1 MSSILAHA
9 LLTRDECGS
18 GGTSVAR
25 RQASGTPSPET
36 AAMATHI
43 PDRENLTYLL
53 GRWSSGDVIAFEQLV
68 DGVYPELHAMAARV
82 MSGGGTSTLHATAL
96 VHDLFLKLL
105 KGPPGH
111 FENRRAFFGFAAGVM
126 RHIMVDHVR
135 ARRSQKRGADREP
148 VALSEDL
155 SFVSPEGDGLLD
167 LTAAIDELREMDPRK
182 AELVELCAFL
192 GCTRPEAAD
201 VLGISLATAKRDFRV
216 ARAWLATRLRRPD
229 AQPPPPPDDI
239 P

>member
-1 MSSILAHA
+1 
-9 LLTRDECGS
+9 
-18 GGTSVAR
+18 
-25 RQASGTPSPET
+25 
-36 AAMATHI
+36 MATHD
-43 PDRENLTYLL
+43 PVPENLTHLL
-53 GRWSSGDVIAFEQLV
+53 ARWSGGDAIAFEQLV
-68 DGVYPELHAMAARV
+68 DGVYPELHVMAARF
-82 MSGGGTSTLHATAL
+82 MRGGGRGTLHATAL

-105 KGPPGH
+105 KQPPGH

-135 ARRSQKRGADREP
+135 ARRSQKRGSDAEP

-155 SFVSPEGDGLLD
+155 PFVNPDSEELLD

-229 AQPPPPPDDI
+229 APAD
-239 P
+239 

>member
-1 MSSILAHA
+1 
-9 LLTRDECGS
+9 
-18 GGTSVAR
+18 
-25 RQASGTPSPET
+25 
-36 AAMATHI
+36 MATND
-43 PDRENLTYLL
+43 PGRENLTRLL
-53 GRWSSGDVIAFEQLV
+53 ARWSGGDAIAFEQLV
-68 DGVYPELHAMAARV
+68 DGVYPELHAMAARF
-82 MSGGGTSTLHATAL
+82 MSGGGRGTLHATAL

-105 KGPPGH
+105 KQPPGH

-135 ARRSQKRGADREP
+135 ARRSQKRGSDTEP
-148 VALSEDL
+148 LPLSEDL
-155 SFVSPEGDGLLD
+155 PFVNPDSEELLD

-201 VLGISLATAKRDFRV
+201 ILGISLATAKRDFRV

-229 AQPPPPPDDI
+229 APVHPTPAGDVT
-239 P
+239 